1 MAKQII
7 NDFLRKH
14 QEACIKE
21 VEAMMQHP
29 LSLEEMKEQ
38 VKRIHSQSE
47 KGMRETKE
55 NNLSRSK

>member
-1 MAKQII
+1 
-7 NDFLRKH
+7 
-14 QEACIKE
+14 
-21 VEAMMQHP
+21 MMQHP